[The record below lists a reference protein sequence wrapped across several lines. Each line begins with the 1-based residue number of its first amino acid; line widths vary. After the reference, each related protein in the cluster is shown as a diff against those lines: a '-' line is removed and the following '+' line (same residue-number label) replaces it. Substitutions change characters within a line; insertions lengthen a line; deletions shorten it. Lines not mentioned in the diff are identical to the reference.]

1 MRGNGGVKLTSR
13 TASLLVI
20 LLDGVGRL
28 IEERE
33 IVGLMGIEE
42 KEKVRFYM
50 RSAAFCLVIGK
61 CYRGYISY
69 IIFVVER
76 HPLATPGLLRAPT
89 ADLATNQLPH
99 LMFSLCK
106 SLFEQLSGPFVGI
119 WNF

>member
-20 LLDGVGRL
+20 LLDGVGQL

-33 IVGLMGIEE
+33 VVGLMGIEE

-50 RSAAFCLVIGK
+50 QSAAFCLVIGK

-69 IIFVVER
+69 E
-76 HPLATPGLLRAPT
+76 PT
-89 ADLATNQLPH
+89 
-99 LMFSLCK
+99 CI
-106 SLFEQLSGPFVGI
+106 GPCSTGHFQYKFIKVR
-119 WNF
+119 